1 MIRINLLSEAK
12 VVAARKRAPLI
23 PTGARLNNF
32 LFFGAFGLGL
42 AYVIVMGLMLL
53 SRRSQLNEEIVK
65 ARLEADRLK
74 SIIEEVKEYE
84 DKKASLEAKIQ
95 LINALKTNQKGPVRL
110 MDEISKALPDLVWL
124 TVLDVSGNQIT
135 MRGKTLS
142 PNAVATY
149 LENLKKSPFFA
160 EPVFGRARAEAPDFA
175 RVAELGPAELAELRE
190 KSAAMKAQW
199 QQEKDTLGAVGKFGQ
214 QLEQAR
220 IEAERATRAGVAI
233 VRS

>member
-42 AYVIVMGLMLL
+42 AYVVVMGLTLL

-65 ARLEADRLK
+65 ARLEADRLR

-160 EPVFGRARAEAPDFA
+160 EPVFKSLGQDGGTSGTYTWEMTLTFNPSAILASAP
-175 RVAELGPAELAELRE
+175 VPAPTPPVE
-190 KSAAMKAQW
+190 KKG
-199 QQEKDTLGAVGKFGQ
+199 KGA
-214 QLEQAR
+214 
-220 IEAERATRAGVAI
+220 
-233 VRS
+233 

>member
-1 MIRINLLSEAK
+1 LIRINLLTEAK
-12 VVAARKRAPLI
+12 AAATRKKAPLL
-23 PTGARLNNF
+23 PTGARLNSF

-42 AYVIVMGLMLL
+42 AYIVIMGLTLL

-124 TVLDVSGNQIT
+124 TMLDVSANQIT
-135 MRGKTLS
+135 MRGKTQS

-160 EPVFGRARAEAPDFA
+160 EPVFKSLGQDGGASGTYTWEMTLTFNPSAVLASAPQ
-175 RVAELGPAELAELRE
+175 PSPTPSE
-190 KSAAMKAQW
+190 KKA
-199 QQEKDTLGAVGKFGQ
+199 KGA
-214 QLEQAR
+214 
-220 IEAERATRAGVAI
+220 
-233 VRS
+233 

>member
-1 MIRINLLSEAK
+1 MIRINLLTEAK
-12 VVAARKRAPLI
+12 AAAARKRAPML
-23 PTGARLNNF
+23 PSGARLNNL
-32 LFFGAFGLGL
+32 LFFGGLALGVIYLAVFGLL
-42 AYVIVMGLMLL
+42 AISER
-53 SRRSQLNEEIVK
+53 SRLNDDIAK

-84 DKKASLEAKIQ
+84 AKKASLESKIQ

-124 TVLDVSGNQIT
+124 TNLDVANNQIS

-160 EPVFGRARAEAPDFA
+160 EPVFKSLGQDPGGAGSYTWEMTLTFNPSAVLASAP
-175 RVAELGPAELAELRE
+175 PAAAPTPAPE
-190 KSAAMKAQW
+190 KKG
-199 QQEKDTLGAVGKFGQ
+199 KGA
-214 QLEQAR
+214 
-220 IEAERATRAGVAI
+220 
-233 VRS
+233 

>member
-1 MIRINLLSEAK
+1 LIRINLLTEAK
-12 VVAARKRAPLI
+12 AAASRKKAPLL
-23 PTGARLNNF
+23 PTGARLNNV

-42 AYVIVMGLMLL
+42 AYVVIMGLTLL
-53 SRRSQLNEEIVK
+53 SRRSQLDEEIVK

-124 TVLDVSGNQIT
+124 TLLDVSGNNTIT

-160 EPVFGRARAEAPDFA
+160 EPVFRSLGQDSGASGTYSWEMTLIFNPSAVLASAP
-175 RVAELGPAELAELRE
+175 VPAPTPPVE
-190 KSAAMKAQW
+190 KKG
-199 QQEKDTLGAVGKFGQ
+199 KGA
-214 QLEQAR
+214 
-220 IEAERATRAGVAI
+220 
-233 VRS
+233 

>member
-1 MIRINLLSEAK
+1 MIRINLLTEAK
-12 VVAARKRAPLI
+12 AAAARKKAPLL
-23 PTGARLNNF
+23 PTGARLNNV
-32 LFFGAFGLGL
+32 LFFGGFALGL
-42 AYVIVMGLMLL
+42 LYVVIMGLTLL
-53 SRRSQLNEEIVK
+53 SRRSQLDDEIVK

-95 LINALKTNQKGPVRL
+95 LINSLKTNQKGPVRL

-124 TVLDVSGNQIT
+124 NLLEMSGNTVL

-160 EPVFGRARAEAPDFA
+160 EPVFKVLGQDGGNSGTYSWEMTVTFIPSAVLASAPA
-175 RVAELGPAELAELRE
+175 PGAAPAPTPAVE
-190 KSAAMKAQW
+190 KKG
-199 QQEKDTLGAVGKFGQ
+199 KGA
-214 QLEQAR
+214 
-220 IEAERATRAGVAI
+220 
-233 VRS
+233 

>member
-1 MIRINLLSEAK
+1 LIRINLLTEAK
-12 VVAARKRAPLI
+12 AAAARKKAPVL

-32 LFFGAFGLGL
+32 LFFGAFALGFLYIAIFGLRAL
-42 AYVIVMGLMLL
+42 AER
-53 SRRSQLNEEIVK
+53 SRLEDDIVK

-95 LINALKTNQKGPVRL
+95 LINNLKTNQKGPVRL

-124 TVLDVSGNQIT
+124 TNLDMSGNLIT
-135 MRGKTLS
+135 MKGKTLS

-160 EPVFGRARAEAPDFA
+160 EPVF
-175 RVAELGPAELAELRE
+175 
-190 KSAAMKAQW
+190 KS
-199 QQEKDTLGAVGKFGQ
+199 LGADGGPSGTYSWEMTLTFNPAAALASAPAAPEPTPGPEKTTPGPEKKGK
-214 QLEQAR
+214 
-220 IEAERATRAGVAI
+220 GV
-233 VRS
+233 

>member
-1 MIRINLLSEAK
+1 LIRINLLSEAR

-23 PTGARLNNF
+23 PTGAKLNNF
-32 LFFGAFGLGL
+32 LFFGGFGLGL
-42 AYVIVMGLMLL
+42 AYIVVMGLTLL
-53 SRRSQLNEEIVK
+53 SRRSQLEEEIVK

-124 TVLDVSGNQIT
+124 TVLDVTGNQIT
-135 MRGKTLS
+135 MRGRTLS

-160 EPVFGRARAEAPDFA
+160 EPVFKSLGQDGGSSGTYSWEMTLTFIPSAVLASAPA
-175 RVAELGPAELAELRE
+175 PTPPVE
-190 KSAAMKAQW
+190 KKG
-199 QQEKDTLGAVGKFGQ
+199 KGA
-214 QLEQAR
+214 
-220 IEAERATRAGVAI
+220 
-233 VRS
+233 

>member
-1 MIRINLLSEAK
+1 MIRINLLTEAK
-12 VVAARKRAPLI
+12 AAASRKKAPIL
-23 PTGARLNNF
+23 PTGARLNNV

-42 AYVIVMGLMLL
+42 AYVVIMGLTLL
-53 SRRSQLNEEIVK
+53 SRRSQLDEEIVK

-124 TVLDVSGNQIT
+124 TLLDVSGNTIT

-160 EPVFGRARAEAPDFA
+160 EPVFKSLGQDSGASGTYSWEMTLIFNPSAVLASAP
-175 RVAELGPAELAELRE
+175 VPAPTPTVE
-190 KSAAMKAQW
+190 KKG
-199 QQEKDTLGAVGKFGQ
+199 KGA
-214 QLEQAR
+214 
-220 IEAERATRAGVAI
+220 
-233 VRS
+233 

>member
-1 MIRINLLSEAK
+1 LIRINLLTEAK
-12 VVAARKRAPLI
+12 AAAARKKGPFL
-23 PTGARLNNF
+23 PTGAKLNNV

-42 AYVIVMGLMLL
+42 AYVAIMAVTLL
-53 SRRSQLNEEIVK
+53 SRRSQLDEEIVK

-110 MDEISKALPDLVWL
+110 MDEVSKALPDLVWL

-160 EPVFGRARAEAPDFA
+160 EPVFKSLGQDGATSTYSWEMTLTFNPAAVLASAPQ
-175 RVAELGPAELAELRE
+175 PAPTPPA
-190 KSAAMKAQW
+190 KGK
-199 QQEKDTLGAVGKFGQ
+199 GA
-214 QLEQAR
+214 
-220 IEAERATRAGVAI
+220 
-233 VRS
+233 

>member
-1 MIRINLLSEAK
+1 MIRINLLTEAK
-12 VVAARKRAPLI
+12 AAAARKKAPLL
-23 PTGARLNNF
+23 PTGARLNNV

-42 AYVIVMGLMLL
+42 AYIVIMGLTLL
-53 SRRSQLNEEIVK
+53 SRRSQLDEEIVK

-124 TVLDVSGNQIT
+124 TTVDVAANQIT

-160 EPVFGRARAEAPDFA
+160 EPVFKSLGQDGGTSGTYTWEMTLTFNPSAVLASAPQ
-175 RVAELGPAELAELRE
+175 PSPTPSE
-190 KSAAMKAQW
+190 KKG
-199 QQEKDTLGAVGKFGQ
+199 KGA
-214 QLEQAR
+214 
-220 IEAERATRAGVAI
+220 
-233 VRS
+233 